1 MYVII
6 DPAKGPRNLV
16 VNGRPSSYREALKE
30 RDKLRR
36 MYPGEV
42 IQIMTK

>member
-6 DPAKGPRNLV
+6 DPVKGPRNLV
-16 VNGRPSSYREALKE
+16 INGRPASYREALKE

-36 MYPGEV
+36 MYPGKV
-42 IQIMTK
+42 IQIMQK